1 MTFSLSKRATL
12 IRTLSLLLLS
22 GAACA
27 DEVACHYNYGGE
39 PKVLVAKPVAS
50 PYTVP
55 AIEVGSHLKFRVV
68 FQKAPRDLA
77 SIKIYAY
84 AADDDG
90 ATLVHQAT
98 YPYPLPRTVG
108 AKSPYGFTGLLA
120 AYEPVLGAEL
130 QYWCELRP

>member
-1 MTFSLSKRATL
+1 MS
-12 IRTLSLLLLS
+12 IRVTLLLLLPCAA
-22 GAACA
+22 GAQ
-27 DEVACHYNYGGE
+27 EVACHYEYGGE
-39 PKVLVAKPVAS
+39 TRVLVAKPVAS

-55 AIEVGSHLKFRVV
+55 AVEVGSHLKFRVV

-84 AADDDG
+84 AAEDDG

-98 YPYPLPRTVG
+98 YPYPMPKTVG
-108 AKSPYGFTGLLA
+108 PKSRYGFTGLHSA
-120 AYEPVLGAEL
+120 FEPSLGAEL

>member
-1 MTFSLSKRATL
+1 MAFPMSTPAAM
-12 IRTLSLLLLS
+12 IRYLFLLLP

-27 DEVACHYNYGGE
+27 QEVACHYEYGGE

-55 AIEVGSHLKFRVV
+55 AVEVGSHLKFRVV
-68 FQKAPRDLA
+68 FQKQPRDLA

-84 AADDDG
+84 AAEDDG

-98 YPYPLPRTVG
+98 YPYPMPKTVG
-108 AKSPYGFTGLLA
+108 KSRYGFTGLHSA
-120 AYEPVLGAEL
+120 FEPSLGAEL

>member
-1 MTFSLSKRATL
+1 MS
-12 IRTLSLLLLS
+12 IRVALLLLLPCAA
-22 GAACA
+22 GAQ
-27 DEVACHYNYGGE
+27 EVACHYEYGGE

-68 FQKAPRDLA
+68 FQKQPRDLA

-84 AADDDG
+84 AAEDDG

-98 YPYPLPRTVG
+98 YPYPLPKIVG
-108 AKSPYGFTGLLA
+108 KSRYGFTGLHSA
-120 AYEPVLGAEL
+120 FEPSLGAEL

>member
-1 MTFSLSKRATL
+1 MSIRAAF
-12 IRTLSLLLLS
+12 LLMLP

-27 DEVACHYNYGGE
+27 QEVACHYDYGGE
-39 PKVLVAKPVAS
+39 PKVLVARPVAS

-55 AIEVGSHLKFRVV
+55 AIEVGSHLRFRVV
-68 FQKAPRDLA
+68 FQTEPRDLA

-84 AADDDG
+84 AAEKDG

-98 YPYPLPRTVG
+98 YPYPLPQTAGPKGR
-108 AKSPYGFTGLLA
+108 YGFTGLHSA
-120 AYEPVLGAEL
+120 FEPSLGAEL

>member
-1 MTFSLSKRATL
+1 MS
-12 IRTLSLLLLS
+12 IRVALLLLLPCAA
-22 GAACA
+22 GAQ
-27 DEVACHYNYGGE
+27 EVACHYEYGGE

-55 AIEVGSHLKFRVV
+55 AVEVGSHLKFRVV
-68 FQKAPRDLA
+68 FQKQPRDLA

-84 AADDDG
+84 AAEDDG

-98 YPYPLPRTVG
+98 YPYPMPKTVG
-108 AKSPYGFTGLLA
+108 KSRYGFTGLHSA
-120 AYEPVLGAEL
+120 FEPSLGAEL

>member
-1 MTFSLSKRATL
+1 MAFLLPKPAAL
-12 IRTLSLLLLS
+12 IRILSLLLLS

-27 DEVACHYNYGGE
+27 QEVACHYEYGGE

-55 AIEVGSHLKFRVV
+55 AVEVGSHLKFRVI
-68 FQKAPRDLA
+68 FQTQPRDQA
-77 SIKIYAY
+77 SIKLYAY
-84 AADDDG
+84 AANDDG

-98 YPYPLPRTVG
+98 YPYPLPKTVG
-108 AKSPYGFTGLLA
+108 AKSRYGFTGLLSA
-120 AYEPVLGAEL
+120 FEPALGAEL

>member
-1 MTFSLSKRATL
+1 MS
-12 IRTLSLLLLS
+12 IRIILLFLLP

-27 DEVACHYNYGGE
+27 QEVACHYEYGGE
-39 PKVLVAKPVAS
+39 PKVLVARPVAS

-68 FQKAPRDLA
+68 FQTEPRDLA
-77 SIKIYAY
+77 AIKLYAY
-84 AADDDG
+84 GAERDGG

-98 YPYPLPRTVG
+98 WPYPLPKMQGGGR
-108 AKSPYGFTGLLA
+108 YGFTGLLA
-120 AYEPVLGAEL
+120 AYEPELGAEL

>member
-1 MTFSLSKRATL
+1 MAFSLSKPAAL
-12 IRTLSLLLLS
+12 IRTLPLLLLP
-22 GAACA
+22 GVACA
-27 DEVACHYNYGGE
+27 QEVACHYEYGGE

-68 FQKAPRDLA
+68 FQTQPRDLA
-77 SIKIYAY
+77 SIKLYAY
-84 AADDDG
+84 AAEDDG

-98 YPYPLPRTVG
+98 YPYPLPKTVG
-108 AKSPYGFTGLLA
+108 KSRYGFTGLHSA
-120 AYEPVLGAEL
+120 FEPVLGAEL

>member
-1 MTFSLSKRATL
+1 MS
-12 IRTLSLLLLS
+12 IRVALLMLLPCAA
-22 GAACA
+22 GAQ
-27 DEVACHYNYGGE
+27 EVACHYEYGGE

-68 FQKAPRDLA
+68 FQKEPRDLA

-84 AADDDG
+84 AAEDDG

-98 YPYPLPRTVG
+98 YPYPMPKTVG
-108 AKSPYGFTGLLA
+108 KSRYGFTGLHSA
-120 AYEPVLGAEL
+120 FEPSLGAEL